1 MSRPAT
7 SPIDFEWAVV
17 RVVPHVHRGEF
28 VNVGVILHARTL
40 NYLDARIE
48 PRWQLIESLQPT
60 LDREATK
67 RHLDAFTKVCRGE
80 EDAGSVAFDTP
91 SDRFHWLTAPRSA
104 VMQTS
109 AVHPGRSLDPSKELD
124 RLFREQVG
132 DEA

>member
-17 RVVPHVHRGEF
+17 RVVPHVHREEF

-40 NYLDARIE
+40 GYLDARIE
-48 PRWQLIESLQPT
+48 PRWHLIESLQPT

-67 RHLDAFTKVCRGE
+67 RHLDAFKKVCRGD
-80 EDAGSVAFDTP
+80 EDAGSVALETP
-91 SDRFHWLTAPRSA
+91 SERFHWLTAPRSA
-104 VMQTS
+104 VVQTS
-109 AVHPGRSLDPSKELD
+109 AVHPGRSLDPIEELE

-132 DEA
+132 EQA